1 MLAGNYSFLKHF
13 RLGGKFIFTPSRFW
27 LEYVV
32 ISEKAF
38 MKKNNKEKSLFDKE
52 NLIKLYEENNEALY
66 RYAYRYLSDQ
76 DLAEECVSEVFTR
89 YLQVL
94 KDGKNPRENPRAYLY
109 RIAHNWVVDHYRK
122 RKPDENIGEDL
133 IPDRMTNPEMQ
144 FSKAQI
150 HEKLR
155 GALLKLPEEQR
166 RVIELHILEDWSHE
180 EIADQ
185 LGKSK
190 EASRALQY
198 RGLRRLRKSLK
209 DIGMWKNEL
218 QKI

>member
-1 MLAGNYSFLKHF
+1 M
-13 RLGGKFIFTPSRFW
+13 IQ
-27 LEYVV
+27 
-32 ISEKAF
+32 
-38 MKKNNKEKSLFDKE
+38 KNIVANQFDKE
-52 NLIKLYEENNEALY
+52 TLVKLYEENNEALY

-94 KDGKNPRENPRAYLY
+94 KDGKNPTDNTKAYLY

-122 RKPDENIGEDL
+122 RKPEENIGEDP
-133 IPDRMTNPEMQ
+133 IPDRMSNPEMQ

-155 GALLKLPEEQR
+155 RALLKLPEQQR
-166 RVIELHILEDWSHE
+166 RVIELHILEEWSHE
-180 EIADQ
+180 EIAEQ
-185 LGKSK
+185 LGKTI

-198 RGLRRLRKSLK
+198 RGLLRLRKTL
-209 DIGMWKNEL
+209 DEIGMWKNEL
-218 QKI
+218 QRI